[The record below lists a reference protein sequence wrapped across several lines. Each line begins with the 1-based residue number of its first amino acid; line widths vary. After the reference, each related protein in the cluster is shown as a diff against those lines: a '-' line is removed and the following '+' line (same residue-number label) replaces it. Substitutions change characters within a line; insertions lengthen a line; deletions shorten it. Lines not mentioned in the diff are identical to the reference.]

1 MTGPSADEA
10 WLTAHTAGAPERL
23 RSRVLEH
30 HAAAAGDGAMARLAA
45 AGDRALRAAMAA
57 GDDRAAALDLL
68 AADALI
74 TLALLHAAE
83 RTPATLAAEAASL
96 RDRMATA

>member
-1 MTGPSADEA
+1 MSTSPGDAA

-23 RSRVLEH
+23 RARVLSH
-30 HAAAAGDGAMARLAA
+30 HEAATDPSAIGRLAE
-45 AGDRALRAAMAA
+45 AGERALGAAMAA
-57 GDDRAAALDLL
+57 GADRAAALDLL

-83 RTPATLAAEAASL
+83 RDPATLAAQAASL